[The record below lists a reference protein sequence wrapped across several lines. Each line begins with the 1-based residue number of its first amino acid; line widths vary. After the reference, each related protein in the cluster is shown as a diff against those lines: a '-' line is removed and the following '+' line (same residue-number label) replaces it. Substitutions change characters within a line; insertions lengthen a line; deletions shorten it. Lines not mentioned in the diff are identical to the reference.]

1 MKKVFAFILACVLL
15 LSAFTVTA
23 NAATK
28 PVPGYYVVGTMNDWS
43 INKDYLMVSAF
54 DGHYALYQTK
64 LTADDE
70 LKVVYSADGLSID
83 RWYPEGVDNNYIP
96 QLESGY
102 SNIEF
107 APNGDAIGEQWH
119 YGYIWAYPCEPPIGD
134 DPTEPEH
141 KDLVKELW
149 ESGAPLTAEAIEEA
163 ANEVYKSGTYFYAE
177 DIHIIDSYRFEND
190 PAYVVN
196 FEVKNYFYYDVML
209 EEHIG
214 NYLLYTS
221 LPEPYVFDDNKLYTM
236 KEAYEAGV
244 LTDAMLTEL
253 AEVNYTGGS
262 RYGILTEYIIGDA
275 DGSGKVDIIDATYIQ
290 RYDAYIIGAM
300 DFYKPLADVDGNNK
314 VNVIDAVKIQRYKAG
329 LLDSLR

>member
-15 LSAFTVTA
+15 LSAFPVA
-23 NAATK
+23 VNAATK
-28 PVPGYYVVGTMNDWS
+28 PVSGYYVVGTMNNWS
-43 INKDYLMVSAF
+43 IDKDYLMVPAF
-54 DGHYALYQTK
+54 DGHYALYQIK
-64 LTADDE
+64 LTTDDE
-70 LKVVYSADGLSID
+70 LKVVYSADGLNID

-96 QLESGY
+96 QWESRY
-102 SNIEF
+102 STIEF

-163 ANEVYKSGTYFYAE
+163 ANELYKSSTYFYAE
-177 DIHIIDSYRFEND
+177 DIIVKDSYRFENE

-196 FEVKNYFYYDVML
+196 FEVNGYSYFTVML

-221 LPEPYVFDDNKLYTM
+221 LPEPYIFADNMLYTL
-236 KEAYEAGV
+236 KEAYEAGI
-244 LTDAMLTEL
+244 LTDAMLSEL
-253 AEVNYTGGS
+253 AEAEYTGGN
-262 RYGILTEYIIGDA
+262 RYRILTEYIVGDV
-275 DGSGKVDIIDATYIQ
+275 DGNGSVDIIDVVYIQ
-290 RYDAYIIGAM
+290 RYDVHIIDSM
-300 DFYKPLADVDGNNK
+300 DFYKPLGDVDNDSQ
-314 VNVIDAVKIQRYKAG
+314 VNVLDAVRIQRYAAG
-329 LLDSLR
+329 ILPSL